1 MSSRNYKEE
10 IIKTEK
16 AIAVLEENERLEREE
31 NERLER
37 EEKERQRLKI
47 EQLERQRLKIEQLE
61 RQRLKIEQLEKERQR
76 LKIEI
81 FIQMKDNMR
90 FIESIYGNNAIYEI
104 QLWLDKFVK
113 GEVDDNKIREEVFV
127 IFEKIKNKKL

>member
-61 RQRLKIEQLEKERQR
+61 KERQR

-81 FIQMKDNMR
+81 FIQMKDSMR

-113 GEVDDNKIREEVFV
+113 GEVDDNKLREEAFV

>member
-37 EEKERQRLKI
+37 EEK
-47 EQLERQRLKIEQLE
+47 ERQRLKIEQLE